1 MAPNMRAIERLGV
14 VQDRLKTVDTDY
26 EDARKHAKRAKDEFQ
41 QVKEQRFRLFKKAF
55 DHISDQITGIYREL
69 TRSDKLPM
77 GGSAYVPFS
86 FPLIHPTF
94 SGTNSFSPPSLALSS
109 FANHP
114 SRHTTGTS
122 TWKTATSRTWTGSNT
137 TRCRR

>member
-1 MAPNMRAIERLGV
+1 MLDEELQERVKTLNNELDHMAPNMRAIERLEV
-14 VQDRLKTVDTDY
+14 VQERLKTVDTEY

-77 GGSAYVPFS
+77 GGSAYVPS
-86 FPLIHPTF
+86 
-94 SGTNSFSPPSLALSS
+94 LSS
-109 FANHP
+109 HSP
-114 SRHTTGTS
+114 LSLTS
-122 TWKTATSRTWTGSNT
+122 APFPHHHQHHSLTALPVA
-137 TRCRR
+137 